1 MAESTA
7 MTGMKMEVFQIDKE
21 RAYFPT
27 KGWKLS
33 TPDQQGMDSDFLVDA
48 IRYIEKH
55 FKYYFSFI
63 IIKNGYLIFES
74 NNKHPYEEKRSQLL
88 KACFSLLAK
97 VLGKPGDTFKDKH
110 SDMFNLRSATKSIM
124 SILAGI
130 AIDKGYI
137 KSVED
142 RVFDYLPQSCYQ
154 ITDEHKKNINIGHL
168 LTMKSGLPSVERGFK
183 ALKMTL
189 GNGDWVKFI
198 LDLPSEC
205 EPGERFIYS
214 SANTHLLSAI
224 ITNAAS
230 MSTLDFAEKYLFEPL
245 EIKEVYWEK
254 ESKGFNFGGG
264 NLFMSQYDLTKIG
277 YLYLNNGVW
286 DNKIIVSKQWIEQS
300 LKSYYEWIYDFH
312 YGYLWYLKKE
322 KNEKTGEEYITY
334 SASGAGGQK
343 LYVIPDLDIVI
354 AATSRTSLIKD
365 VSYILNDVIGKF
377 ILPSNR

>member
-254 ESKGFNFGGG
+254 ESKG
-264 NLFMSQYDLTKIG
+264 LILAAVI
-277 YLYLNNGVW
+277 YLCPNTTL
-286 DNKIIVSKQWIEQS
+286 
-300 LKSYYEWIYDFH
+300 
-312 YGYLWYLKKE
+312 
-322 KNEKTGEEYITY
+322 
-334 SASGAGGQK
+334 QK
-343 LYVIPDLDIVI
+343 LVI
-354 AATSRTSLIKD
+354 
-365 VSYILNDVIGKF
+365 YI
-377 ILPSNR
+377 